1 MRFYQFVLKNVFGRK
16 VRSALTAAG
25 IAVAIGAMVA
35 FVGIAEGFKKSF
47 LEVYQNRGI
56 DLIVTHPGG
65 LTVLNS
71 YLPESLGAKV
81 AAVDGVKWAS
91 TGLLDTVSFEDL
103 GKYNIFVQ
111 GWPGASPLFKD
122 LQVVKGRTLSD
133 DDKGKQFVIMS
144 KNVAES
150 LKKNVGE
157 SLPLFE
163 KDFEIVGTFESP
175 SFFENNMIIMLLDQI
190 QTATKKEGKVN
201 GCTVKLKDGA
211 DMKDVQKRI
220 ETEVAAALHT
230 KLEAQSISEYAKSFK
245 QLLLVN
251 AMAWITS
258 AIALAIGGIFMFTTM
273 VTSVFER
280 TREIG
285 ILRAIGWGRWRILRM
300 ILMESFLLSLTGGA
314 IGAAVAIAVT
324 PLISRLPQVG
334 GLVRSDISL
343 SVVGQGFLIALL
355 VGLVGAAY
363 PAYRGASV
371 MPTEA
376 IRHE

>member
-16 VRSALTAAG
+16 VRSGLTAIG

-35 FVGIAEGFKKSF
+35 FVGISEGFKKSF

-65 LTVLNS
+65 ISAMNS

-81 AAVDGVKWAS
+81 AAIDGVKWAS

-103 GKYNIFVQ
+103 GKYNILVQ

-122 LQVVKGRTLSD
+122 LQVVKGRSLSE
-133 DDKGKQFVIMS
+133 DDKSKRVVIMS
-144 KNVAES
+144 KNVADS
-150 LKKNVGE
+150 LKKQVGD

-163 KDFEIVGTFESP
+163 KDFDIVGTFESP
-175 SFFENNMIIMLLDQI
+175 SFFENNMIIMLLDQL
-190 QTATKKEGKVN
+190 QTATKKDGKIN

-211 DMKDVQKRI
+211 DMKEVQKKI
-220 ETEVAAALHT
+220 ETDVAPAVHT
-230 KLEAQSISEYAKSFK
+230 KLEAQSISEYAKSMM
-245 QLLLVN
+245 QLKLAN
-251 AMAWITS
+251 AMAWLTS
-258 AIALAIGGIFMFTTM
+258 SIALAIGSIFMFTTM

-285 ILRAIGWGRWRILRM
+285 ILRAIGWQRGRILRM
-300 ILMESFLLSLTGGA
+300 ILMESFLLSITGGA
-314 IGAAVAIAVT
+314 VGAIVAIAVT
-324 PLISRLPQVG
+324 PFLSRLPAVG
-334 GLVRSDISL
+334 GLIRSDISPG
-343 SVVGQGFLIALL
+343 VVGLGFLIALL